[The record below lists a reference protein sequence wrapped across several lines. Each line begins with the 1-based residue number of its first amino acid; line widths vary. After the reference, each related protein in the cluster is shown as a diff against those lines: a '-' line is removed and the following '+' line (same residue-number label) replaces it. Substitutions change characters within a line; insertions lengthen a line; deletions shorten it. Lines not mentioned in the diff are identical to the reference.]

1 MIHTQNVFVEMH
13 TNTEMEVVASYIK
26 LSFASIH
33 LVLSGVPVDQLLL
46 SPFVITQQML
56 HASGAASSEPTLLSF
71 RAQITHC
78 CDGIQR
84 HLSEFEEV
92 STVSTI

>member
-1 MIHTQNVFVEMH
+1 MH

-26 LSFASIH
+26 LSFASVH

-46 SPFVITQQML
+46 SPFVIQLQLL
-56 HASGAASSEPTLLSF
+56 HAAGDASYEPTLLYL
-71 RAQITHC
+71 RAQITRC

-92 STVSTI
+92 STVSTIQSRRCRRS